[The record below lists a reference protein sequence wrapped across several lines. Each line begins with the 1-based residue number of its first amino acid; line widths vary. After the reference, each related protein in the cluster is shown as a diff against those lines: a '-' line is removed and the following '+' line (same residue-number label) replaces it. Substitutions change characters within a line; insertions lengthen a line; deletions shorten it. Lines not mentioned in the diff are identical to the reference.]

1 MGFKKIREPLPI
13 LTITE
18 SFQKA
23 VMENSDRI
31 ALMMRKGDEWEK
43 VTYKELMRR
52 VRKFAAY
59 LKKMGIKKGDHI
71 ALKGAN
77 SFEWIISALSILW
90 IGGVV
95 VPFDTRL
102 TISEVLH
109 FMRLSDT
116 KFIITDD
123 SDIESNE
130 EGIRYLFFKDLN
142 KFIGE
147 SEIDLI
153 KTDIDHL
160 AVLFSTSGTTSD
172 AKIAMLTHKN
182 IISNVSQIYQALYFK
197 PGDTQFLILPLHHV
211 FPFTVAFILSLSLGL
226 TISIGRSLKPNE
238 LKEDLIFTKPEIF
251 ITVPLLLEKLVKGIE
266 KEIRKQMILKKG
278 MLKLFEGISYPLMKT
293 NLRIA
298 SKALFRAIRKGL
310 GLEKV
315 RYIVSGGSALPI
327 WVSRKLELW
336 GFPILQ
342 GYGLTETSPVL
353 SVNPPSRPKNASVG
367 FALPDVDIDIIDKIE
382 EVGEIVAKGDNIFK
396 GYYKNQQ
403 ATEKV
408 FQGEWFKTGDLGY
421 IDSRG
426 YIFITGRAKN
436 VIVTKGGKNI
446 YPEEIEEKLQN
457 IEFIG
462 EVLVTMEVDE
472 KTGTEELTA
481 NIYPNWEAVDS
492 YCKEHSIPIDNDKL
506 YELLSKE
513 IEKKNEHLADYKKI
527 RRIVIRDEEFPKTA
541 AMKIKR
547 YLFIDK
553 GKRLK

>member
-1 MGFKKIREPLPI
+1 MAFKKIREPIQI
-13 LTITE
+13 LSIPE
-18 SFQKA
+18 SFEKA
-23 VMENSDRI
+23 VKEHSERI
-31 ALMMRKGDEWEK
+31 ALMMRKDDDWEK
-43 VTYKELMRR
+43 ITYKELLKR
-52 VRKFAAY
+52 VKRFAAY
-59 LKKMGIKKGDHI
+59 LKKKGIKKGDHV

-77 SFEWIISALSILW
+77 SFEWLISALSVLW

-95 VPFDTRL
+95 VPFDAKL

-109 FMRLSDT
+109 FLRLSET

-123 SDIESNE
+123 SEIEGNE
-130 EGIRYLFFKDLN
+130 EGIKYIFFKDIN
-142 KFIGE
+142 EFMSEGE
-147 SEIDLI
+147 ANLVKVDVNE
-153 KTDIDHL
+153 L
-160 AVLFSTSGTTSD
+160 AVLFLTSGTTSD
-172 AKIAMLTHKN
+172 SKIAMLTHKN
-182 IISNVSQIYQALYFK
+182 IMSNVSQIYQSLYFN

-211 FPFTVAFILSLSLGL
+211 FPFTVGFILSLSLGL

-238 LKEDLIFTKPEIF
+238 LKEDLIYTKPEIF

-278 MLKLFEGISYPLMKT
+278 MLKLFEGISYPFMKT

-298 SKALFRAIRKGL
+298 SKTLFRPIRKAL
-310 GLEKV
+310 GFQKV

-327 WVSRKLELW
+327 WVSKKLELW

-353 SVNPPSRPKNASVG
+353 SVNPPSRPRNASVG
-367 FALPDVDIDIIDKIE
+367 WALPDVEIDIIEPIE
-382 EVGEIVAKGDNIFK
+382 GIGEIVAKGDNIFK
-396 GYYKNQQ
+396 GYYKNPQ

-408 FQGEWFKTGDLGY
+408 FLGDWLRTGDLGY
-421 IDSRG
+421 INSRG

-446 YPEEIEEKLQN
+446 YPEEIEEKLQD
-457 IEFIG
+457 IEFIS
-462 EVLVTMEVDE
+462 EVLVTMEIDE

-481 NIYPNWEAVDS
+481 NIFPNLEALDN
-492 YCKEHSIPIDNDKL
+492 YCKEHNITIDNDKM
-506 YELLSKE
+506 YEIIEKE
-513 IEKKNEHLADYKKI
+513 ISKKNEQLADYKKI
-527 RRIVIRDEEFPKTA
+527 RRIVLRDEEFPKTA